1 MQECLEHRTL
11 FKEYPKILR
20 HGLVVLAILGG
31 QFVIV
36 QFGGAVFRTEPLD
49 FTTWMIIIASTS
61 LVLWVGEGI
70 RLVRRLMQK

>member
-1 MQECLEHRTL
+1 ME
-11 FKEYPKILR
+11 
-20 HGLVVLAILGG
+20 LVVLAILGG

-36 QFGGAVFRTEPLD
+36 QIGGAVFRTEPLD

>member
-1 MQECLEHRTL
+1 ME
-11 FKEYPKILR
+11 
-20 HGLVVLAILGG
+20 LVVLAILGG

-61 LVLWVGEGI
+61 LVLWVAKVFA
-70 RLVRRLMQK
+70 LSDV